1 MQISLLLMEEIAK
14 LFAIMLMGYAVV
26 KAGLM
31 KSSESKSISVVMV
44 YLVIPCVI
52 IDAFQVDYT
61 ADVKKGLL
69 LACVAAVLVHVL
81 FLILTT
87 ILKQALQLDTIE
99 RATVIYSNAGILVI
113 PLVQDLLGQE
123 YVIYSSAYIAVQLI
137 LIWTHCKN
145 MLCEEDRLEWKKV
158 FLNVNIIS
166 IIVGVILF
174 VCKIQLPSGMQDV
187 LDMMNNMIGP
197 IGMLLAGMVIAD
209 VPLKTVFTKKRNYVS
224 TVLRLVIYPIF
235 ILILMKMINTFA
247 GVNDSKQILLTVY
260 IASIT
265 PACATVTSM
274 AQLYDKDAAYAS
286 SLYVLT
292 TLLSNTQR
300 PANPHLIFCKEN
312 GYGFAGLYVLL
323 LVGRFCSLGIVMYK
337 FHILCCNIQVLTHF
351 FNSRTWVTHFEA
363 QENTFMRFYRI
374 FVDHFIGKRVTT
386 VNSKTL
392 Q

>member
-1 MQISLLLMEEIAK
+1 MQISLLLMEEIVK
-14 LFAIMLMGYAVV
+14 LFAIMLMGYVVV

-61 ADVKKGLL
+61 PDVQKGLL

-81 FLILTT
+81 FLILTA
-87 ILKQALQLDTIE
+87 ILKQVLQLDAIE

-123 YVIYSSAYIAVQLI
+123 YVIYSSAYIAVQLV

-158 FLNVNIIS
+158 FQNVNIIS

-174 VCKIQLPSGMQDV
+174 ISKIRLPSGVQDV
-187 LDMMNNMIGP
+187 MDMMNNMIGP

-224 TVLRLVIYPIF
+224 TVLRLIVYPVF
-235 ILILMKMINTFA
+235 ILILMKLIYAFA
-247 GVNDSKQILLTVY
+247 GLNDSKQILLTVY

-265 PACATVTSM
+265 PASANVTSI
-274 AQLYDKDAAYAS
+274 AKLYDKDAAYAS
-286 SLYVLT
+286 ALYVLT
-292 TLLSNTQR
+292 TLLSIVTM
-300 PANPHLIFCKEN
+300 P
-312 GYGFAGLYVLL
+312 VM
-323 LVGRFCSLGIVMYK
+323 VGMY
-337 FHILCCNIQVLTHF
+337 
-351 FNSRTWVTHFEA
+351 E
-363 QENTFMRFYRI
+363 I
-374 FVDHFIGKRVTT
+374 FV
-386 VNSKTL
+386 
-392 Q
+392 

>member
-87 ILKQALQLDTIE
+87 ILKQVLQLDTIE

-145 MLCEEDRLEWKKV
+145 MICEEDRLEWKKV

-166 IIVGVILF
+166 IIVGAILF
-174 VCKIQLPSGMQDV
+174 ICKIQLPSGVQDV

-209 VPLKTVFTKKRNYVS
+209 VPLKTVFTKKRNYLS
-224 TVLRLVIYPIF
+224 TVLRLIVYPIF
-235 ILILMKMINTFA
+235 VLILMKLIHTFA
-247 GVNDSKQILLTVY
+247 GINDSKQILLTVY

-292 TLLSNTQR
+292 TLLSIVTM
-300 PANPHLIFCKEN
+300 P
-312 GYGFAGLYVLL
+312 VM
-323 LVGRFCSLGIVMYK
+323 VGMY
-337 FHILCCNIQVLTHF
+337 
-351 FNSRTWVTHFEA
+351 E
-363 QENTFMRFYRI
+363 M
-374 FVDHFIGKRVTT
+374 FV
-386 VNSKTL
+386 
-392 Q
+392 

>member
-61 ADVKKGLL
+61 ADVKKGLF

-145 MLCEEDRLEWKKV
+145 MICEEDRLEWKKV

-166 IIVGVILF
+166 IIVGAILF
-174 VCKIQLPSGMQDV
+174 ICKIQLPSGVQDV

-224 TVLRLVIYPIF
+224 TVLRLIIYPIF

-292 TLLSNTQR
+292 TLLSIVTM
-300 PANPHLIFCKEN
+300 P
-312 GYGFAGLYVLL
+312 VM
-323 LVGRFCSLGIVMYK
+323 VGMY
-337 FHILCCNIQVLTHF
+337 
-351 FNSRTWVTHFEA
+351 E
-363 QENTFMRFYRI
+363 M
-374 FVDHFIGKRVTT
+374 FV
-386 VNSKTL
+386 
-392 Q
+392 